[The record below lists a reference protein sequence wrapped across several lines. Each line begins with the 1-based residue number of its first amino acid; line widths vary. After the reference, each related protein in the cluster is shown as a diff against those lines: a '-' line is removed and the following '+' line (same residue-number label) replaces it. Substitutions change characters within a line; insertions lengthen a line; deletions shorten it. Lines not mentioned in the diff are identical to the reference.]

1 MDLKFE
7 DLGGLAL
14 ASLKGGDEEDR
25 RYEEAL
31 GREKKKKE
39 SLFFQLM
46 NGKADLFFLLTDKP
60 GRNGKSLMKTWTR
73 SARDGVCLQETVWLI
88 NKSSNTLMSLS
99 HRDINI
105 PHEINA
111 EEGIA
116 EGCRSDEP
124 TPVDG
129 LTVIP

>member
-31 GREKKKKE
+31 GREEKKKE

-46 NGKADLFFLLTDKP
+46 DGKADLFFLTDKP